1 MRYVRDGAPQALL
14 KSSYFSTEKGVNR
27 QTSICMQKNEQVVN
41 KALPVQVQNPN
52 ICMVPTTNFFPP
64 PQKQTNK
71 QKKRPPWELPE
82 TEHLKSV
89 HFTYSLKLDPKL

>member
-1 MRYVRDGAPQALL
+1 
-14 KSSYFSTEKGVNR
+14 
-27 QTSICMQKNEQVVN
+27 MQKNEQVVN

-71 QKKRPPWELPE
+71 QKKK
-82 TEHLKSV
+82 T
-89 HFTYSLKLDPKL
+89 TMGATGN